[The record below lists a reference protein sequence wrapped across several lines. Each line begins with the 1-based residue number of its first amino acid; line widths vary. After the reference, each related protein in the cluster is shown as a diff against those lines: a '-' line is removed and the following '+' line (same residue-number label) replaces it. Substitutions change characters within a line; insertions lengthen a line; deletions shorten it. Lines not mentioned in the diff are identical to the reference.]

1 MTETTTVEL
10 NGTEFSRRGK
20 PSTFILVKSDNEA
33 KVRDAISA
41 KSDDFKLLPSRR
53 KRSDGNDG
61 GDDTELVDVN
71 VKFTRSINTGSTDDN
86 PDKTSGVE
94 ELINLVGEGKIYFLL
109 HSVLHSILHLTSIC
123 YI

>member
-1 MTETTTVEL
+1 M
-10 NGTEFSRRGK
+10 
-20 PSTFILVKSDNEA
+20 
-33 KVRDAISA
+33 RDAIRA

-53 KRSDGNDG
+53 KRSDGTDG

-94 ELINLVGEGKIYFLL
+94 ELINLVGEGKIYDLDL
-109 HSVLHSILHLTSIC
+109 LHSILKRLFCTTFGTTLNTTLNLYLLHLNDASG
-123 YI
+123 YSRFS

>member
-1 MTETTTVEL
+1 M
-10 NGTEFSRRGK
+10 
-20 PSTFILVKSDNEA
+20 
-33 KVRDAISA
+33 RDAIRA

-53 KRSDGNDG
+53 KRSDGTDG